1 MVTVLRAALALAT
14 AAAVLAVV
22 LSDATAQTAQTVVPV
37 LVSNA
42 DQSAETALAT
52 ASGRVSYA
60 QSFRTGDHV
69 DGYLLS
75 SVELGL
81 AVESGVSVEAKL
93 LRSTAGESPPGEP
106 YFYPPINASAV
117 VLSQVSTPDD
127 DASTLEE
134 FAAVDV
140 RLEPGT
146 QYWIVVT
153 KTEGADGGLSVGA
166 VVHAGRIDA
175 GGAAGWSVGDNVWA
189 EETTEVAGE
198 TSTDWAD
205 YSGSAAVSMRI
216 RLRGSEAVRPET
228 GPYASNRHLGFR
240 AAVAKTS
247 SSVTKYA
254 TAFKTSAHSGG
265 IEITSVI
272 LGVAAESGATPRVAI
287 HEDSSGSPAA
297 TAVTGGTL
305 NTPTSVSTDLDLP
318 DRAVFSATS
327 AINLGASKTYWVV
340 LDVGTGS
347 GQVSVSTTTALGVAP
362 TIGFDNGPL
371 INQTL
376 RSYDGSSWSV
386 DGDERLFRMAVGGPT
401 DQYSSSVWVGVPQV
415 GVGVTGEVKD
425 QAGRLRNVSFQWQ
438 RGAAKTGPF
447 VDIPAGQGG
456 TADRYMPLP
465 GDLGMWL
472 NAVATYDNAF
482 VTGKTAQGVSLVAV
496 LSQPIMSNVGLISDV
511 GYVVRGP
518 AHTRLAQ
525 PFTTGPEPS
534 GYVLRGFR
542 VGIAVEAPVGQ
553 DISVAWA
560 LHADDNGEFRP
571 APAPL
576 FDPIDIPVADILGTK
591 MILELAHPG
600 FVLAPGARY
609 WLVLSWTHTN
619 LAHSTFFTRS
629 LSEWGDQLVVDD
641 GLSPLD
647 PGSAAGWKMDFNA
660 LTYNTVDP
668 PEPSWSPYTLA
679 LELNGRI
686 ALQMSVL
693 ADPATGVASIVRQT
707 PTSSP
712 TNADS
717 LTWRVTFSE
726 AVSNV
731 DAADFVVSGTT
742 ATVTAVAAVSGV
754 TGAYDVTA
762 SGGNLAGV
770 SATVTL
776 AIAASH
782 NIQDGASNALSN
794 TAPTGTNDNSYV
806 VDNTAPTVTISS
818 VPATSDAPF
827 TATFTFPEAVTGFA
841 VGDITLGNA
850 TASSFTS
857 TSTTVYTALV
867 TPTAAGAVTVD
878 VPANAAQDAAGNGN
892 TAATRASST
901 YTGSATRG
909 VTVSATVLTVTEGS
923 TGAYTVVLDSQP
935 TANVTVTPSRTGSSD
950 VTFSPATLTFTA
962 LNWNT
967 VQPVTVTAAQDGDA
981 VDDSATISHAVT
993 GGDYAG
999 VTVESVVVTVN
1010 DDESVDTVPGVPTD
1024 LSASSGGNTRI
1035 NLSWTAPG
1043 DDGGS
1048 PIIGYKIEVSP
1059 DGNANWTELVATGNT
1074 TTTYAHIG
1082 LAVGT
1087 TRHYRVSAINSV
1099 GAGDPSNIDDATV
1112 IITTVTL
1119 RTQSIPEGIGTA
1131 AVLVTLNQPAGDPL
1145 SVPWYTLN
1153 GDAVS
1158 PGDYTAGAGQL
1169 IIPSGAT
1176 SATISITII
1185 DDADAEATETVLVLL
1200 SPGEGYVLG
1209 GSGATL
1215 SILDDDGDG
1224 PAPIRATVNG
1234 TTVVL
1239 TYNKPLDGASTPS
1252 STAFH
1257 LRVADNR
1264 ASVDEVSVNGSEVTL
1279 TLASPVQAGQTVSLD
1294 YTQPMSNPIQDASGN
1309 NKAQSFTRWYL
1320 VTDSTITKPAIT
1332 VPGVPTDLSAS
1343 TGGDTRIN
1351 LSWTAPGDD
1360 GGSPII
1366 GYKIEVSPDGNANW
1380 TELVANTGNTTTTYA
1395 HIGLAVGTTRHY
1407 RVSAINSAG
1416 AGRPSNIDDATVIIT
1431 TVTLR
1436 TQSIPEGIG
1445 TAAVLVTLN
1454 QPAGDPLSV
1463 PWYTLNGTAM
1473 SPGDYTNGEGT
1484 LIIPSGVTSATISI
1498 TIIDDAD
1505 AEATETVLVLL
1516 SPGEGYALG
1525 GSGATLSIL
1534 DDDGDGPAPIR
1545 ATVNGTTV
1553 VLTYNKS
1560 LDGASTPSSTA
1571 FHLRVAD
1578 NRASVD
1584 EVSVN
1589 GSEVTLT
1596 LASPVQAGQTVSLDY
1611 TQPMSD
1617 PIQDASGNKAQSF
1630 TRWYL
1635 VTGSTITGPAITI
1648 VAGTSPVTEG
1658 TSAVFTLSRTGSPT
1672 AALTVNVTVSETG
1685 GDMVAAANEGARTV
1699 TFLANSAT
1707 ATLSVATAPD
1717 SVDEADSVVTATVSA
1732 DTGSPASYSVATPAS
1747 AMVTVQDNDT
1757 RGVTVSATALTVN
1770 EDTTGTYTVVLDSQ
1784 PTANVTVTPSR
1795 TGSTDVTFSPATL
1808 TFTAL
1813 NWNTVQPVTVTAAQ
1827 DSDAVDD
1834 SATISHAVTGG
1845 DYVGV
1850 TVESVVVTVDDD
1862 ETADTT
1868 APRVASIARQNPTS
1882 SPTNADSLT
1891 WRVTFSEAVS
1901 NVNAADFAVS
1911 GTTATVTAV
1920 AAVSG
1925 VTGGYDVTAS
1935 GGNLAGVSATVTLAI
1950 AASHN
1955 IQDGASNALSNT
1967 APTGTN
1973 DNSYVVDNT
1982 APTVTISG
1990 VPASS
1995 DAPFRATFT
2004 FSEAVTGF
2012 AVGDITLG
2020 NATASSF
2027 TVTSTTVYTA
2037 LVTPTA
2043 TGAVTVDVPANAAQ
2057 DAAGNGNTAA
2067 TRASS
2072 AYTGSATRG
2081 VTVSATVLTVTEGS
2095 TGAYTVVLDSQP
2107 TANVTVTPSRTGSS
2121 DVTFSPA
2128 TLTFTA
2134 LNWNTVQPVTVTAA
2148 QDSDAVDD
2156 SATISHAVTGGD
2168 YVGVTV
2174 ESVVVTVNDDESV
2187 DTVPGV
2193 PTDLSSTGGDTRINL
2208 SWTAPGD
2215 DGGSPITGYKIEV
2228 SPDGNANWTELVT
2241 NTGNTTTTYAHIGLA
2256 AGTTRHYRV
2265 SAINSAGAG
2274 DPSNIDDATTRPIT
2288 GPITGGGGGGGG
2300 GGPSPSEVDFEWNV
2314 TRDIEALDSGH
2325 DSPSGMW
2332 SDGSTLWLAENGD
2345 GADDSVYAYDLAT
2358 GERVESREF
2367 ALADTNR
2374 APRGIWSDRS
2384 VVWVSDSGRERLFAY
2399 DLATGER
2406 LEEREFALAAG
2417 NSDARGIWSDEE
2429 TMWVL
2434 DGSADA
2440 LFVYDFESG
2449 ELLAEY
2455 ELDAA
2460 NDDPRGIWSD
2470 GVTVWVSDHGAKRL
2484 FAYRLPVLPDA
2495 ETDSGEEDAR
2505 ELERASDEEFTELS
2519 KASNNSP
2526 RGIWSGG
2533 DVMYVADES
2542 DDRVYTY
2549 NMPDAIDA
2557 RLASLTLSGV
2567 DIGEFDPRRPDYEA
2581 VVADGVTATTVEA
2594 EAMQPRTDVAID
2606 PPDADVEA
2614 DGHQVAL
2621 QDLGEITVTVTSADG
2636 SRTKT
2641 YRVRLGEE
2649 EAAGPVAGCLRGDI
2663 AVGFSLVVYA
2673 GGSIEDLVACAE
2685 GRNVAALYVL
2695 DGGEWV
2701 SYIVGAPELVNRSF
2715 AGLFAEGRPRA
2726 HAADRQERWAGLS
2739 RPLRRRAAHR
2749 RCDATV
2755 AGVPAGRDRRGLQPR
2770 GVRGGQ
2776 RRGA

>member
-1 MVTVLRAALALAT
+1 M
-14 AAAVLAVV
+14 
-22 LSDATAQTAQTVVPV
+22 
-37 LVSNA
+37 
-42 DQSAETALAT
+42 
-52 ASGRVSYA
+52 
-60 QSFRTGDHV
+60 
-69 DGYLLS
+69 
-75 SVELGL
+75 
-81 AVESGVSVEAKL
+81 
-93 LRSTAGESPPGEP
+93 
-106 YFYPPINASAV
+106 
-117 VLSQVSTPDD
+117 
-127 DASTLEE
+127 
-134 FAAVDV
+134 
-140 RLEPGT
+140 
-146 QYWIVVT
+146 
-153 KTEGADGGLSVGA
+153 
-166 VVHAGRIDA
+166 
-175 GGAAGWSVGDNVWA
+175 
-189 EETTEVAGE
+189 
-198 TSTDWAD
+198 
-205 YSGSAAVSMRI
+205 
-216 RLRGSEAVRPET
+216 
-228 GPYASNRHLGFR
+228 
-240 AAVAKTS
+240 
-247 SSVTKYA
+247 
-254 TAFKTSAHSGG
+254 
-265 IEITSVI
+265 
-272 LGVAAESGATPRVAI
+272 
-287 HEDSSGSPAA
+287 
-297 TAVTGGTL
+297 
-305 NTPTSVSTDLDLP
+305 
-318 DRAVFSATS
+318 
-327 AINLGASKTYWVV
+327 
-340 LDVGTGS
+340 
-347 GQVSVSTTTALGVAP
+347 
-362 TIGFDNGPL
+362 
-371 INQTL
+371 
-376 RSYDGSSWSV
+376 
-386 DGDERLFRMAVGGPT
+386 
-401 DQYSSSVWVGVPQV
+401 
-415 GVGVTGEVKD
+415 
-425 QAGRLRNVSFQWQ
+425 
-438 RGAAKTGPF
+438 
-447 VDIPAGQGG
+447 
-456 TADRYMPLP
+456 
-465 GDLGMWL
+465 
-472 NAVATYDNAF
+472 
-482 VTGKTAQGVSLVAV
+482 
-496 LSQPIMSNVGLISDV
+496 
-511 GYVVRGP
+511 
-518 AHTRLAQ
+518 
-525 PFTTGPEPS
+525 
-534 GYVLRGFR
+534 
-542 VGIAVEAPVGQ
+542 
-553 DISVAWA
+553 
-560 LHADDNGEFRP
+560 
-571 APAPL
+571 
-576 FDPIDIPVADILGTK
+576 
-591 MILELAHPG
+591 
-600 FVLAPGARY
+600 
-609 WLVLSWTHTN
+609 
-619 LAHSTFFTRS
+619 
-629 LSEWGDQLVVDD
+629 
-641 GLSPLD
+641 
-647 PGSAAGWKMDFNA
+647 
-660 LTYNTVDP
+660 
-668 PEPSWSPYTLA
+668 
-679 LELNGRI
+679 
-686 ALQMSVL
+686 
-693 ADPATGVASIVRQT
+693 
-707 PTSSP
+707 
-712 TNADS
+712 
-717 LTWRVTFSE
+717 
-726 AVSNV
+726 
-731 DAADFVVSGTT
+731 
-742 ATVTAVAAVSGV
+742 
-754 TGAYDVTA
+754 
-762 SGGNLAGV
+762 
-770 SATVTL
+770 
-776 AIAASH
+776 
-782 NIQDGASNALSN
+782 
-794 TAPTGTNDNSYV
+794 
-806 VDNTAPTVTISS
+806 
-818 VPATSDAPF
+818 
-827 TATFTFPEAVTGFA
+827 
-841 VGDITLGNA
+841 
-850 TASSFTS
+850 
-857 TSTTVYTALV
+857 
-867 TPTAAGAVTVD
+867 
-878 VPANAAQDAAGNGN
+878 
-892 TAATRASST
+892 
-901 YTGSATRG
+901 
-909 VTVSATVLTVTEGS
+909 
-923 TGAYTVVLDSQP
+923 
-935 TANVTVTPSRTGSSD
+935 
-950 VTFSPATLTFTA
+950 
-962 LNWNT
+962 
-967 VQPVTVTAAQDGDA
+967 
-981 VDDSATISHAVT
+981 
-993 GGDYAG
+993 
-999 VTVESVVVTVN
+999 
-1010 DDESVDTVPGVPTD
+1010 
-1024 LSASSGGNTRI
+1024 
-1035 NLSWTAPG
+1035 
-1043 DDGGS
+1043 
-1048 PIIGYKIEVSP
+1048 
-1059 DGNANWTELVATGNT
+1059 
-1074 TTTYAHIG
+1074 
-1082 LAVGT
+1082 
-1087 TRHYRVSAINSV
+1087 
-1099 GAGDPSNIDDATV
+1099 
-1112 IITTVTL
+1112 
-1119 RTQSIPEGIGTA
+1119 
-1131 AVLVTLNQPAGDPL
+1131 
-1145 SVPWYTLN
+1145 
-1153 GDAVS
+1153 
-1158 PGDYTAGAGQL
+1158 
-1169 IIPSGAT
+1169 
-1176 SATISITII
+1176 
-1185 DDADAEATETVLVLL
+1185 
-1200 SPGEGYVLG
+1200 
-1209 GSGATL
+1209 
-1215 SILDDDGDG
+1215 
-1224 PAPIRATVNG
+1224 
-1234 TTVVL
+1234 
-1239 TYNKPLDGASTPS
+1239 
-1252 STAFH
+1252 
-1257 LRVADNR
+1257 
-1264 ASVDEVSVNGSEVTL
+1264 
-1279 TLASPVQAGQTVSLD
+1279 
-1294 YTQPMSNPIQDASGN
+1294 
-1309 NKAQSFTRWYL
+1309 
-1320 VTDSTITKPAIT
+1320 
-1332 VPGVPTDLSAS
+1332 
-1343 TGGDTRIN
+1343 
-1351 LSWTAPGDD
+1351 
-1360 GGSPII
+1360 
-1366 GYKIEVSPDGNANW
+1366 
-1380 TELVANTGNTTTTYA
+1380 
-1395 HIGLAVGTTRHY
+1395 
-1407 RVSAINSAG
+1407 
-1416 AGRPSNIDDATVIIT
+1416 
-1431 TVTLR
+1431 
-1436 TQSIPEGIG
+1436 
-1445 TAAVLVTLN
+1445 
-1454 QPAGDPLSV
+1454 
-1463 PWYTLNGTAM
+1463 
-1473 SPGDYTNGEGT
+1473 
-1484 LIIPSGVTSATISI
+1484 
-1498 TIIDDAD
+1498 
-1505 AEATETVLVLL
+1505 
-1516 SPGEGYALG
+1516 
-1525 GSGATLSIL
+1525 
-1534 DDDGDGPAPIR
+1534 
-1545 ATVNGTTV
+1545 
-1553 VLTYNKS
+1553 
-1560 LDGASTPSSTA
+1560 
-1571 FHLRVAD
+1571 
-1578 NRASVD
+1578 
-1584 EVSVN
+1584 
-1589 GSEVTLT
+1589 
-1596 LASPVQAGQTVSLDY
+1596 
-1611 TQPMSD
+1611 
-1617 PIQDASGNKAQSF
+1617 
-1630 TRWYL
+1630 
-1635 VTGSTITGPAITI
+1635 
-1648 VAGTSPVTEG
+1648 
-1658 TSAVFTLSRTGSPT
+1658 
-1672 AALTVNVTVSETG
+1672 
-1685 GDMVAAANEGARTV
+1685 

-1795 TGSTDVTFSPATL
+1795 TGSSDVTFSPATL

-2470 GVTVWVSDHGAKRL
+2470 GVTVWVSDHGGKRL
-2484 FAYRLPVLPDA
+2484 FAYRLPVPPDA

-2649 EAAGPVAGCLRGDI
+2649 EAAGPVAGCLRGHI

-2715 AGLFAEGRPRA
+2715 AGLFAEGLAALTPLIARSDGPASPDPSGDAPRT
-2726 HAADRQERWAGLS
+2726 G
-2739 RPLRRRAAHR
+2739 
-2749 RCDATV
+2749 DATQPWPACLQGEIAEGFNLV
-2755 AGVPAGRDRRGLQPR
+2755 VYEEGSVGELEACAEGVGLAALYALSDGVWVSYILGAPEFVNRSFAALFADGVPSATPLVGKRDAP
-2770 GVRGGQ
+2770 
-2776 RRGA
+2776 